1 MFIFCFL
8 RLVLFSC
15 FCFCTTPPKI
25 FLGGSLCCCYSYKIF
40 NHTRVLCVNVFRF
53 DRFAKVTVK
62 DWIFGLANSEKWWLL
77 EFSSHRVVVAV
88 VNLCTYIQTYI
99 DFLSFSLCLC
109 FITFC
114 FVRYLF
120 VFFFQFSIFREQ
132 MSCFCLCLFLS
143 FFAGWLSFT
152 LGGGCKE
159 EHNKSES
166 HMFLR
171 KRGEKRKYHTFIF
184 ELKPKLTKS
193 KKKKEENW

>member
-25 FLGGSLCCCYSYKIF
+25 FLGGSLCCCYSFKIF
-40 NHTRVLCVNVFRF
+40 NRTRVLCVNVFRF

-99 DFLSFSLCLC
+99 DFLSFSLSAYALSRFVLFVICLSFSSSSLC
-109 FITFC
+109 FVC
-114 FVRYLF
+114 KCHVFVCVYFYLF
-120 VFFFQFSIFREQ
+120 SPVGYPLFWGVDVKKSTTKVKVI
-132 MSCFCLCLFLS
+132 CF
-143 FFAGWLSFT
+143 
-152 LGGGCKE
+152 
-159 EHNKSES
+159 
-166 HMFLR
+166 
-171 KRGEKRKYHTFIF
+171 
-184 ELKPKLTKS
+184 
-193 KKKKEENW
+193 